1 MTKTDRRPY
10 GNSAGIFGLSSIAKF
25 SMVQCNPFPMTPD
38 GPFFLAL
45 GVIPLLCRNLSK
57 HLRKWKLIS
66 KIRIRDA
73 AATHRST
80 GIRERKRNSI
90 DGRPCPFCDA
100 GPILSVETRVLPTND
115 VDKDEATATG
125 VSGPPHFVDGQNGAY
140 TYREKGRK
148 LVDLFCLNYSNPI

>member
-1 MTKTDRRPY
+1 VSKSIETFKKMEIDFQDTNSRRSS
-10 GNSAGIFGLSSIAKF
+10 NSS
-25 SMVQCNPFPMTPD
+25 VYWHQ
-38 GPFFLAL
+38 
-45 GVIPLLCRNLSK
+45 
-57 HLRKWKLIS
+57 
-66 KIRIRDA
+66 
-73 AATHRST
+73 
-80 GIRERKRNSI
+80 RERKRNSI

-148 LVDLFCLNYSNPI
+148 LVDLFCLNFSNPILFDFSK